1 MRQTRCHVYYF
12 IAPDTV
18 YYILIWIDHK
28 FLPVSDHIG
37 GNQTRQLE
45 KFQEKAQHQLQ
56 EYVVTSYPAQADRL
70 CKLLL
75 RLPALRL
82 LNPTIMEELFFAGL
96 IGSVQIDSIIPYILR
111 METAEY
117 TMAAAMNS
125 VGITTAG
132 GHPEDSM
139 SPVSMTTTDHIS
151 NIVTNVMPQ

>member
-1 MRQTRCHVYYF
+1 MPNNISSSKCFDREKNH
-12 IAPDTV
+12 
-18 YYILIWIDHK
+18 LI
-28 FLPVSDHIG
+28 FQPVVSSDHLG
-37 GNQTRQLE
+37 GQHTLQLE

-82 LNPTIMEELFFAGL
+82 LNPSIMEELFFAGL
-96 IGSVQIDSIIPYILR
+96 IGNVQIDSIIPYILR

-125 VGITTAG
+125 VGISSSSG
-132 GHPEDSM
+132 GNDN
-139 SPVSMTTTDHIS
+139 VSSNNVSISNTDHINS
-151 NIVTNVMPQ
+151 IVSSVMP